1 VKING
6 SENGKNGP
14 SLSHLEHMD
23 SALNLARRGL
33 GNTWPNP
40 TVGCVIVK
48 NNRVVGR
55 GWTLPGGRPHAET
68 EALRNAGQ
76 NAIGSIV
83 YVTLEP
89 CNHYG
94 KTPPCTEALI
104 EAGVKKVVI
113 ATLDPDARVAGGGQ
127 TRLEEAGISVEVG
140 LSRLEA
146 DEINQGFFSRVKMSK
161 PFITLKLATTL
172 DGKIATRNGES
183 EWISGEV
190 SRKAGHK
197 LRAHHDAIMVGSG
210 TAIIDNP
217 SLTCRL
223 SGIENTHKL
232 RIILDGRLRMPEDG
246 VLAQTAKKVPV
257 LIFTVLGDKDKSKK
271 VKRLEALGVSV
282 VFIEKNGKHL
292 DFKSIM
298 AELSA
303 RGITRLLVE
312 GGGSLAAS
320 LIVADLVDEIAW
332 FRAPTIMGDDGLSGV
347 AELGLDKL
355 DNITKFLRK
364 SYLTLGED
372 SLEILARTH

>member
-113 ATLDPDARVAGGGQ
+113 ATLDPDARVSGSGQ

-183 EWISGEV
+183 EWITGEV

-210 TAIIDNP
+210 TVITDNP

-223 SGIENTHKL
+223 LGIENTHKL
-232 RIILDGRLRMPEDG
+232 RIILDGRLRVPEDG

-257 LIFTVLGDKDKSKK
+257 LVFTVLGDKDRSKK

-282 VFIEKNGKHL
+282 VVIEKNGKHL
-292 DFKSIM
+292 DFQPIM

-320 LIVADLVDEIAW
+320 LMLTDLVDEIAW
-332 FRAPTIMGDDGLSGV
+332 FRAPTVMGDDGLSGV

-355 DNITKFLRK
+355 DNITKFSRK
-364 SYLTLGED
+364 SHLTLGED
-372 SLEILARTH
+372 SLEILTRTR